1 MASAAQRTSSPGP
14 RGRALELKP
23 GFKADTHGVGQVV
36 AGARR
41 VLGDSV
47 KIQVLYI
54 GGCCAHRSVV
64 AMAQDVVEALD
75 LNADIEE
82 VQVRSAA
89 AAQRLRFVGSPSVR
103 VDSVD
108 IEPSARSRTDYGLG

>member
-1 MASAAQRTSSPGP
+1 M
-14 RGRALELKP
+14 
-23 GFKADTHGVGQVV
+23 
-36 AGARR
+36 RR
-41 VLGDSV
+41 VLGDAL

-64 AMAQDVVEALD
+64 VMAQEVVKELDV
-75 LNADIEE
+75 NADIEE

-108 IEPSARSRTDYGLG
+108 IEPSARSRTHYGLG